1 MRFIA
6 LKLLDKDLYRV
17 INVNEIVYFERC
29 ARKENTTFI
38 QLTGVGNQF
47 VAEINHVDL
56 LDILEPLTAPK
67 GKKK

>member
-1 MRFIA
+1 MKFIA
-6 LKLLDKDLYRV
+6 LKVLDKDIHRV
-17 INVNEIVYFERC
+17 LNVNEIVYFERC

-56 LDILEPLTAPK
+56 LDILEPLTPSK
-67 GKKK
+67 GRKK